1 MLIERIKIA
10 RPTQPMPFSVHAPLR
25 KGNVMST
32 SKQFAAV
39 TGAGSGI
46 GRAAAIALAASG
58 FTVALIGRRDAP
70 LQETQA
76 AIDDAGGDAYVV
88 AADVADERSVDA
100 AFAQILSEFG
110 RLDVLFNN
118 AGRNA
123 GAVPLDEYQLD
134 FWNDVVATN
143 LTGVFLCARAAW
155 RIMKNQT
162 PQGGRI
168 INNGSLSAHS
178 PRPNT
183 IAYTATKHAV
193 SGITK
198 SLALDGRPYRIACS
212 QIDIGNAAT
221 SLTERMTR
229 GVLQADG
236 SMAPEARIDVAHVA
250 NAVVHIASLPLEA
263 NVLNMTLMAT
273 TMPFV
278 GRG

>member
-1 MLIERIKIA
+1 
-10 RPTQPMPFSVHAPLR
+10 
-25 KGNVMST
+25 MST

-46 GRAAAIALAASG
+46 GRAAAIAFAASG

-76 AIDDAGGDAYVV
+76 AIDDAGGNAYVA

-100 AFAQILSEFG
+100 AFAQILREFG

-123 GAVPLDEYQLD
+123 GAVPLDEYPLD

-155 RIMKNQT
+155 RIIKNQT
-162 PQGGRI
+162 PQGCRI
-168 INNGSLSAHS
+168 INNGSISAHS

>member
-1 MLIERIKIA
+1 
-10 RPTQPMPFSVHAPLR
+10 MPA
-25 KGNVMST
+25 
-32 SKQFAAV
+32 SKKFAAV

-46 GRAAAIALAASG
+46 GRATAIALANAG
-58 FTVALIGRRDAP
+58 FAVALIGRREEP
-70 LQETQA
+70 LLEA
-76 AIDDAGGDAYVV
+76 KEAISTAGGAASVFF
-88 AADVADERSVDA
+88 ADVTSEASVEQ
-100 AFAQILSEFG
+100 AFSRIAHEFG

-123 GAVPLDEYQLD
+123 GAVPLDEYKLD
-134 FWNDVVATN
+134 LWNDVVATN

-155 RIMKNQT
+155 RLMKAQS

-168 INNGSLSAHS
+168 INNGSISAHS

-193 SGITK
+193 TGITK
-198 SLALDGRPYRIACS
+198 SLALDGRAFNIACS

-236 SMAPEARIDVAHVA
+236 TMAPEARMDVTHVA
-250 NAVVHIASLPLEA
+250 NAIVHMASLPLEA
-263 NVLNMTLMAT
+263 NVLNMTIMAT
-273 TMPFV
+273 TIPFV